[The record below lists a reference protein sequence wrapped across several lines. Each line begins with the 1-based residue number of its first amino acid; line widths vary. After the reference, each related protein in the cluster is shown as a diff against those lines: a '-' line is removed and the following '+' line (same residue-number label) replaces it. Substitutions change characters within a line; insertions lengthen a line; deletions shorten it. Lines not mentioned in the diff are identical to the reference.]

1 MSIHSCGLGAPT
13 LLEEAEAASVKPTP
27 KGAAAAQMLV
37 SNDLAQR
44 RRLLGPEVYYYEG
57 SHCAGHRCGF
67 GPGSRCMQHRRTLRR
82 SLWRALRRPSLWVAR
97 CRHMPLLLICRSSAR
112 CPSRHGLVLLCRHLC
127 SHTHQCWPLGR
138 YGKSGGGRECRSA
151 PGTTIIALSGIFPLL
166 RDLSWRAMRHS
177 RPVRSHD
184 YPGRFARS

>member
-1 MSIHSCGLGAPT
+1 M
-13 LLEEAEAASVKPTP
+13 KPTP

-166 RDLSWRAMRHS
+166 RDLRWRAMRHS

-184 YPGRFARS
+184 SEGGFASSRRQSHEPGTSQLID